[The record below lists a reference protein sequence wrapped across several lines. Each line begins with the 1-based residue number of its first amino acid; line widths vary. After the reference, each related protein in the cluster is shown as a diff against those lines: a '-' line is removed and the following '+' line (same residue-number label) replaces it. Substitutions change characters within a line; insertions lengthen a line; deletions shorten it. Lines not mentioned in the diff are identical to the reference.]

1 MSSAF
6 YKLGQPER
14 WRLTLELRT
23 QKSWKTCPRID
34 CYCQSWNSNSVLS
47 FSKVHTRSSCALRI
61 ENRKEDESLMMIHR
75 FHSPFSP
82 HSTNPSKTL
91 HKAFQLL
98 KVSRMTQPKTCV
110 FSRTDLQSLTFIS
123 NPYSPVL
130 LFSIA
135 AVTNYHK
142 HSGLKLCQLIIL
154 HFGRSEVWSGSQWVE
169 IKVSEGHCFSGGFRG
184 QSVLAFSSF

>member
-1 MSSAF
+1 
-6 YKLGQPER
+6 
-14 WRLTLELRT
+14 
-23 QKSWKTCPRID
+23 
-34 CYCQSWNSNSVLS
+34 
-47 FSKVHTRSSCALRI
+47 
-61 ENRKEDESLMMIHR
+61 MMIHR
-75 FHSPFSP
+75 FHSPFPP

-91 HKAFQLL
+91 HKAIQLL

-123 NPYSPVL
+123 NPNSPVL

-142 HSGLKLCQLIIL
+142 HSGLKLYQLIIL

-169 IKVSEGHCFSGGFRG
+169 IKVSEGHCFFGGFWG
-184 QSVLAFSSF
+184 QSMFLPFPASRGHPLSLPRGPFFHLENQQLGALGDKKHLFSHLLNSL